1 MHLGQKNLGQWM
13 LCGWPGLAPLW
24 LRGSWSSLALA
35 VGFSVLLNIALVATF
50 AWPTLLGDSFPAV
63 AWPLIFVIWV
73 CSSVVSCRMVG
84 SWVDP
89 PVMAAEA
96 KVVEKGD
103 FFQEKQPDTL
113 FNRAQGEYLKG
124 NWSEVE
130 RLLKGRLKQ
139 KDRDVESRLLL
150 ATLYRHTGRPEL
162 ARVELD
168 SLKRFDESVH
178 WDFEISNEYERIIQ
192 LEQESRNETVT
203 TDLATDRDASLSS

>member
-1 MHLGQKNLGQWM
+1 MHLGQKNLGQWV

-35 VGFSVLLNIALVATF
+35 VGFSALLNIALVATF

-63 AWPLIFVIWV
+63 AWPLIFAIWV
-73 CSSVVSCRMVG
+73 SSSVVSCRLVG
-84 SWVDP
+84 SWVGP
-89 PVMAAEA
+89 PAMAAEA

-103 FFQEKQPDTL
+103 FLDENQPDTL

-124 NWSEVE
+124 NWLEVE

-150 ATLYRHTGRPEL
+150 ATLYRHTDRLEL
-162 ARVELD
+162 ARAELD

-178 WDFEISNEYERIIQ
+178 WNFEICNEYERINQ
-192 LEQESRNETVT
+192 LEQESRTKAAT
-203 TDLATDRDASLSS
+203 TDLVADPNASLSS